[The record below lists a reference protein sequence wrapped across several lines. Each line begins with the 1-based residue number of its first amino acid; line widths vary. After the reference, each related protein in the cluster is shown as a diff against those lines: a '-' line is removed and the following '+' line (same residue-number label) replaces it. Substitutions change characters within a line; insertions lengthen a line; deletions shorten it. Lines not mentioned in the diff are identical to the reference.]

1 MNDDLASIATVL
13 TERYRIVR
21 ELGAGGMATVY
32 LADDTKHH
40 RQVAVKVLR
49 PELAESVGVE
59 RFAREIEIAAGLHH
73 PHILPLYDSGGAGSV
88 LFYVM
93 PFVEGASL
101 RDKLAKGGALP
112 IDEAVRIIREV
123 ADALEYART
132 RGVVHRDIKPENIL
146 IAGAHALVMD
156 FGVAKAL
163 SDAAG
168 ATSLT
173 GTGIAIGT
181 PAYMAPEQAM
191 ADPAIDHRAD
201 VYALG
206 AMAYELLAGRGVF
219 LGANAQQ
226 ILAGHLTRAPEPLHL
241 HRSSVSPALEAVVMR
256 CLEKMPADRFQTAG
270 EVMVALDA
278 AVATTSGA
286 TASPSIVSGSEAS
299 ASPETGSGASPRP
312 VTHDGATGA
321 TRLEVDGV
329 PPSRPARA
337 GRVKWAIVA
346 TTAAVVT
353 IASLSWYS
361 KVGRAGTL
369 IGNDILDENDVV
381 LVSDFQNRTTDS
393 SLATTITDAVRVDL
407 QQSHAVK
414 VMSSSAMASAL
425 RRMNLPVGE
434 PISEAKVR
442 ELAEREGVKAFVVG
456 DIAKIG
462 GGYQLT
468 ARVVATS
475 TGSDALTARATAAD
489 DARLLGALEELGKAL
504 RRGIGE
510 SLRSVAAAE
519 PLARVTTASLP
530 ALRAYSSAQRAESNG
545 DRKRAVAMAKE
556 ALALDSTFASAW
568 SLLFVSYTNM
578 GQVQLGEDASAHAY
592 AMRARLPEFERL
604 RAEAHY
610 HGMRAE
616 FTEEEAAWAR
626 LAESGRDET
635 NYADLLLRLN
645 RLPEAEAMGRRSIA
659 KPPWSSISYWNLA
672 EAQAAQEKFSA
683 LDTTSALI
691 AARMPGNA
699 YARFIPVHGL
709 LVRHLYD
716 SAEAFLRA
724 PAQQGLPSAK
734 LLLCTVDRVRGRVRA
749 SQACAEPNPL
759 AGISEFR
766 LTGDSVR
773 IKRAYSA
780 FVAMPAAERPSDE
793 YAINIVALCDLG
805 RLRDARALLD
815 EWRTRSKGT
824 GPAFLADS
832 AWAAGCIASGEQRW
846 ADAAQAFLAWGK
858 APLFSAFHFYNRGL
872 PEAALAME
880 RLGKPDS
887 AIALLE
893 RAQHLPSL
901 ALGVAYDATWYPEAL
916 MRLGSL
922 YEARGDRVKAGDYYA
937 KYVELMKDA
946 DPELQN
952 SVKAARA
959 KVEQMRSE
967 PRAGARP

>member
-1 MNDDLASIATVL
+1 MNDDLASLATVL
-13 TERYRIVR
+13 TDRYRVVR

-32 LADDTKHH
+32 LADDARHH

-93 PFVEGASL
+93 PFVEGPSL
-101 RDKLAKGGALP
+101 RDRLTKGGALP

-146 IAGAHALVMD
+146 LSGTHALVMD

-163 SDAAG
+163 SDAAS

-191 ADPAIDHRAD
+191 ADPAIDHRVD

-226 ILAGHLTRAPEPLHL
+226 ILAGHMTRAPEPLHL
-241 HRSSVSPALEAVVMR
+241 HRSTVSPALEAVVMR
-256 CLEKMPADRFQTAG
+256 CLEKIPADRFQTAG
-270 EVMVALDA
+270 EVMAALDA
-278 AVATTSGA
+278 AVATPSGAVAAAVVSGA
-286 TASPSIVSGSEAS
+286 TSSPHA
-299 ASPETGSGASPRP
+299 AAATPGAG
-312 VTHDGATGA
+312 TD
-321 TRLEVDGV
+321 TR
-329 PPSRPARA
+329 RPAR
-337 GRVKWAIVA
+337 RLRWAIA
-346 TTAAVVT
+346 AAVALVLSV
-353 IASLSWYS
+353 ASLTWYS

-369 IGNDILDENDVV
+369 IGNDVLAQNDMV
-381 LVSDFQNRTTDS
+381 LVADFQNRTTDS
-393 SLATTITDAVRVDL
+393 TLATTITDAIRVDL
-407 QQSHAVK
+407 QQSRAVN
-414 VMSSSAMASAL
+414 VLSSTAMAAAF

-434 PISEAKVR
+434 AISEAKVR
-442 ELAEREGVKAFVVG
+442 ELAEREGIKAFVLG
-456 DIAKIG
+456 DIARIG

-468 ARVVATS
+468 ARVVATA

-489 DARLLGALEELGKAL
+489 DSKLLGALEELGASL

-510 SLRSVAAAE
+510 SLRSVAATA

-530 ALRAYSSAQRAESNG
+530 ALRAYSSAMRAEANG
-545 DRKRAVAMAKE
+545 DRPRAIAMAKE
-556 ALALDSTFASAW
+556 ALALDTSFASAW
-568 SLLFVSYTNM
+568 NLLFTSYVNS
-578 GQVQLGEDASAHAY
+578 GQVPLAEDAATRAY
-592 AMRARLPEFERL
+592 TMRVRLPEFERL

-616 FTEEEAAWAR
+616 YTEEEAAWAR
-626 LAESGRDET
+626 LTEAGRSEAS
-635 NYADLLLRLN
+635 YADLLLRLN
-645 RLPEAEAMGRRSIA
+645 RLPEAEAMARRSIA
-659 KPPWSSISYWNLA
+659 KPPYSGVAFWNLA
-672 EAQAAQEKFSA
+672 EAQAGQERFAAFDS
-683 LDTTSALI
+683 TVALI
-691 AARMPGNA
+691 QAKLPENP
-699 YARFIPVHGL
+699 YAHFIPLHGL
-709 LVRHLYD
+709 LVRHMYD
-716 SAEAFLRA
+716 SAQAVLRA
-724 PAQQGLPSAK
+724 PAVQGLPLAK
-734 LLLCTVDRVRGRVRA
+734 EFQCSVDMARGRLRA
-749 SQACAEPNPL
+749 AQACGQRML
-759 AGISEFR
+759 ASSISEFR
-766 LTGDSVR
+766 LTGDSAR
-773 IKRAYSA
+773 IMRDYRAFMA
-780 FVAMPAAERPSDE
+780 VPAAERPVDQYPFS
-793 YAINIVALCDLG
+793 IVALCDVG
-805 RLRDARALLD
+805 RLRDARTLLD
-815 EWRTRSKGT
+815 EWRTRTKGT
-824 GPAFLADS
+824 GPTFRADS
-832 AWAAGCIASGEQRW
+832 AWAVGCIAAGEQRW
-846 ADAAQAFLAWGK
+846 NDAAQAFLAWGK

-901 ALGVAYDATWYPEAL
+901 ALGAAYDRTWYAAAL

-922 YEARGDRVKAGDYYA
+922 YEGRGDRVKAADYYA
-937 KYVELMKDA
+937 KYAELMKDA
-946 DPELQN
+946 DPELQA
-952 SVKAARA
+952 SVKEARA
-959 KVEQMRSE
+959 KVEAMRGE
-967 PRAGARP
+967 PRSGAKK